1 MSHSNSGWFGVM
13 IQSSLKSFLSK
24 WHQRPWVWGGAIGC
38 GALLCIIVLVLS
50 SVFASNRIIRGDQ
63 SPGDIPG
70 NLLALPSN
78 PGENSPSPNVGS
90 TVAMVNEINEPDAD
104 NLQSTLGDEA
114 TAKPTPIFGPICF
127 RAELDNG
134 HTTNCRDTY
143 LPVIE
148 IHAIFEYSGMSLQ
161 NEWTRVWYHNSQE
174 VLRVRENWSGD
185 VEGQFDYNLHTS
197 NGQPLS
203 PGLWQLEL
211 YIDGQLETFGS
222 FVINNQVISTPVQT
236 PTSPVSTPTA
246 TPIPTTAA
254 YRLAFTKWDGGK
266 HAIWVAN
273 LDGSE
278 QQFLLDFAASPS
290 WSPEGQSITFFGE
303 EGIDTQA
310 AVETGANGIWRMG
323 ASGEN
328 PTQLLPEGSAHSVAW
343 SPVGDL
349 IAFDAARGGPDRRVY
364 FIGADGSAQNLETLG
379 EQPTWSP
386 DGQQIAVKVC
396 RPECGL
402 WIVNPDDSNPRQL
415 TGEGSDGLPAWSPDG
430 QKIAFSRD
438 VDGNV
443 DIFVINVDGTDLQ
456 RLTTAPGHDSVPAWS
471 PDGRQIAFRS
481 TRNDLWQIF
490 LMNAD
495 GSNQRL
501 IIDNVGASDEWAFD
515 RMSIR

>member
-1 MSHSNSGWFGVM
+1 MSHSNSGRFGVM
-13 IQSSLKSFLSK
+13 IISSLKSFLIN
-24 WHQRPWVWGGAIGC
+24 WRQRPWLWGGAIGC
-38 GALLCIIVLVLS
+38 GALLCIIILVLS
-50 SVFASNRIIRGDQ
+50 SAFASNRIIRGDQ
-63 SPGDIPG
+63 SPG
-70 NLLALPSN
+70 LTLPSN
-78 PGENSPSPNVGS
+78 QAENTPSSNAD
-90 TVAMVNEINEPDAD
+90 TAVATADEVNKHDAD
-104 NLQSTLGDEA
+104 NPQSTAGDEIA
-114 TAKPTPIFGPICF
+114 VEPNPAFGPICF
-127 RAELDNG
+127 KAEPDDSQLKS
-134 HTTNCRDTY
+134 CRDTY

-148 IHAIFEYSGMSLQ
+148 MHAIFDYSGMSAQ
-161 NEWTRVWYHNSQE
+161 NEWTRVWYHNGQE
-174 VLRVRENWSGD
+174 VLRVQENWTGD

-203 PGLWQLEL
+203 PGLWQLQL
-211 YIDGQLETFGS
+211 YVDGQLETFGS
-222 FVINNQVISTPVQT
+222 FVINNEVISTSVRPSASPPPT
-236 PTSPVSTPTA
+236 PTP

-278 QQFLLDFAASPS
+278 QQYLLDFAASPS
-290 WSPEGQSITFFGE
+290 WSPDGQSITFFGE

-323 ASGEN
+323 ANGEN

-343 SPVGDL
+343 SPIGDI

-364 FIGADGSAQNLETLG
+364 FIGADGSVQNLETLG

-386 DGQQIAVKVC
+386 DGQQVAVKVC

-402 WIVNPDDSNPRQL
+402 WIVNPNDSNPRQL

-443 DIFVINVDGTDLQ
+443 DIFVIKVDGTDLQ
-456 RLTTAPGHDSVPAWS
+456 RLTTAPGHDSVPAWA

-481 TRNDLWQIF
+481 ARNGLWQIF

-495 GSNQRL
+495 GSNQRM